1 MYILGS
7 FVLDE
12 LELDGHMICMRFETK
27 STRQSHT
34 SIMGKAKNANGEPR
48 RSLCN
53 DNILRSSAIL
63 FLSRARAKERTV

>member
-12 LELDGHMICMRFETK
+12 LELDGHMIRTRFETK

-34 SIMGKAKNANGEPR
+34 SIMGKG
-48 RSLCN
+48 
-53 DNILRSSAIL
+53 
-63 FLSRARAKERTV
+63 